1 MEFWIGLVIFC
12 LGCIAVE
19 RLLPKSIN
27 RIVIYILFMVLCFI
41 AGFRFEIGWDYES
54 YMTMFYNTEI
64 DDIYPEIS
72 FRLISVF
79 FREWGFDFQIIFV
92 IFSILTSFF
101 LWVGLRYYLKDWMQM
116 TIAIVIYSLML
127 EGYWMTLSQI
137 RQFLAIAI
145 FVFAVDLFLKGNSL
159 ST

>member
-1 MEFWIGLVIFC
+1 MIQYHLKENYQNILSKLMMIVLTFFSAFRYGMTADYFYYVKLFETDNLLPNIEPTSCLLVIGLKT
-12 LGCIAVE
+12 L
-19 RLLPKSIN
+19 
-27 RIVIYILFMVLCFI
+27 
-41 AGFRFEIGWDYES
+41 
-54 YMTMFYNTEI
+54 
-64 DDIYPEIS
+64 
-72 FRLISVF
+72 
-79 FREWGFDFQIIFV
+79 GFDFQIIFF